1 MVEKDTIKTLL
12 NRLSLYHNERIL
24 KMKNAGLPDRTQA
37 FMDDAQNVLATV
49 SEFLRRYDICGAD
62 ISGRKDTKYC
72 EMNLFG
78 NDTFAKKG
86 FYVMDINGAG
96 DSKVRIINY
105 RKESEGTV

>member
-49 SEFLRRYDICGAD
+49 SEFLRRYDVSHVK
-62 ISGRKDTKYC
+62 ISGRKNNREN
-72 EMNLFG
+72 EMEFYG
-78 NDTFAKKG
+78 NDTFGKKG
-86 FYVMDINGAG
+86 FYILEINGAG

-105 RKESEGTV
+105 RNESEGTV